1 MENFPGEVRHVLI
14 GNGVAAVFAAEA
26 IRRMDPA
33 ASIIMISDEEAPA
46 YSRCLTPDLISGHL
60 TEERLRIR
68 PKDFYE
74 RLRIQRL
81 FGHRVEKLDPARQT
95 VTLSGG
101 GEIPFDRLLI
111 ASGAAPV
118 LPEIPGIRRPG
129 VFGLRTLADARG
141 IAAMAAT
148 ARGAVVVGGGLVSL
162 KAASALRK
170 TGLEVTV
177 VIASGQI
184 LSQILDAT
192 AAAILQKAI
201 EAAGIRLIFNHDVA
215 EITGAAEAGSA
226 AADAATAASTFNH
239 HQPGRVGGVI
249 LDDGAA
255 LPCDLVIV
263 GKGVRPNVAFLTG
276 SGIAVNRGVVTDEFL
291 RASHPNIFAAGDV
304 AETYD
309 LAWGKPR
316 QNAIWPNA
324 AEQGRIAGHNM
335 TVADGGP
342 VAAGTASVNGAA
354 GTGKA
359 TSMKRYRGSIGMNS
373 MEFFGVP
380 AISAGITRPPKA
392 TEANP
397 YQEVITCRP
406 GQGLYH
412 KIVFYDQRVVGMIAV
427 GDIVKAGTL
436 VSLIRYGDKTA
447 TK

>member
-1 MENFPGEVRHVLI
+1 MENFSGEVRHVLI

-26 IRRMDPA
+26 IRSMDPA
-33 ASIIMISDEEAPA
+33 ASITMISDEQAPA

-60 TEERLRIR
+60 TEERLWIR
-68 PKDFYE
+68 PADFYE
-74 RLRIQRL
+74 RLKIQCL
-81 FGHRVEKLDPARQT
+81 FGRRVEKLDPARQA

-118 LPEIPGIRRPG
+118 LSEIPGIHRSG
-129 VFGLRTLADARG
+129 VFGLRTLPDARG
-141 IAAMAAT
+141 IAAIAAT
-148 ARGAVVVGGGLVSL
+148 ARQVVVVGGGLVSL
-162 KAASALRK
+162 KAAAALRK

-177 VIASGQI
+177 VIASDQI
-184 LSQILDAT
+184 LSQILDIT

-201 EAAGIRLIFNHDVA
+201 EAAGIRLLFNHDAA
-215 EITGAAEAGSA
+215 EITGAAEASMAVASTA
-226 AADAATAASTFNH
+226 AAHGES
-239 HQPGRVGGVI
+239 RVSGVI
-249 LDDGAA
+249 LDDGTT

-291 RASHPNIFAAGDV
+291 RAGHPNIFAAGDV

-335 TVADGGP
+335 TVA
-342 VAAGTASVNGAA
+342 AGAD
-354 GTGKA
+354 
-359 TSMKRYRGSIGMNS
+359 SMKRYRGSIGMNS
-373 MEFFGVP
+373 VEFFGVP

-392 TEANP
+392 IEAKEAVKAKKANEAMGISAIGGAEGDP
-397 YQEVITCRP
+397 YQEVITYRP

-412 KIVFYDQRVVGMIAV
+412 KVVLQGNRVVGMIAV
-427 GDIVKAGTL
+427 GDIAKAGTL
-436 VSLIRYGDKTA
+436 VSLIRGGDRKIA
-447 TK
+447 K